1 MKWLKRI
8 VVAVVL
14 LIIVGL
20 TILYFSLNSI
30 IKTTVEKQATASLN
44 TQTTLGSAHLAI
56 FGGSL
61 SLNDLEIA
69 SPPKYDAPHMFT
81 LGGATVHV
89 SYGQLSGNPIHI
101 SQISID
107 NPVLVIENDEGKLN
121 LQAMMNQIPSTPTD
135 SSGASKPPM
144 KLIIDELDL
153 TNAHVTFLP
162 GLPGLPS
169 QIDVPIPSLTM
180 KNIGNADG
188 AGNGAAVKDVV
199 MQVTT
204 ALAGQASKDGKLPID
219 LNSFLTAG
227 LGDVSQKLGGEVSKQ
242 IQDVTGNLTGN
253 LTKNLPGG
261 VGNIVGG
268 ATSQI
273 SGQATDQLQQGLG
286 NLLGGKKPAPTTK
299 P

>member
-8 VVAVVL
+8 LIGVVL
-14 LIIVGL
+14 LIIVSL
-20 TILYFSLNSI
+20 TIVYFSLNSI
-30 IKTTVEKQATASLN
+30 IKTTVEKEATASLN

-69 SPPKYDAPHMFT
+69 SPPKFDAPHIFT
-81 LGGATVHV
+81 LGGTTVHV

-101 SQISID
+101 TQISID

-121 LQAMMNQIPSTPTD
+121 LQAMMDQIPTTPTN
-135 SSGASKPPM
+135 SSGTAKPAM
-144 KLIIDELDL
+144 KLVIDELDL

-199 MQVTT
+199 MQVAT
-204 ALAGQASKDGKLPID
+204 ALAGQASKDGNLPLD
-219 LNSFLTAG
+219 LNSFLTSG
-227 LGDVSQKLGGEVSKQ
+227 LGDVSQKLGGDVSKQ
-242 IQDVTGNLTGN
+242 IQDVTGN

-273 SGQATDQLQQGLG
+273 GGQATDQLQQGLG